1 MFYRIRSI
9 WQKELMDNLRD
20 RRAVIQAVLFAI
32 GFGVFYAVFNPL
44 LSASMQERAQQTQTI
59 PTLGIENLAPDFVD
73 SLQAAG
79 IVLEPYDGDLLDV
92 IQRGELGAGLV
103 VSPDFEN
110 ALANQTPA
118 QLTVY
123 TNVSAGG
130 LFSPDF
136 SGDRLQLAINQ
147 YNQTESTR
155 RLAQHDLTPDLIQP
169 VVLNQESLMTPEQQ
183 AGLVASFMLP
193 LIITILIAQ
202 SGIFIAIDV
211 TAGEKERG
219 TLEALLVT
227 PVSDAEVM
235 IGKLAAVFTFAVVPV
250 TLTLLSF
257 YIATAL
263 LPQSVQAA
271 PLPFQVV
278 VVALLVGIPHDAA
291 VQRDCHDPDRAPEH
305 LQRRAIR
312 LLARD
317 LCRRV
322 RRLFCRLQTPGE
334 RPGLPDPIVRPGG
347 GHLQDDAQCAAAR
360 HRHPLRHRRQPDRRG
375 LRPAGGAAPLQPRAD
390 ALRTLAIS
398 ELS

>member
-20 RRAVIQAVLFAI
+20 RRAVIQSVLFAI

-44 LSASMQERAQQTQTI
+44 LSASMQERALQTQTI
-59 PTLGIENLAPDFVD
+59 PTVGIENLAPDFVD

-79 IVLEPYDGDLLDV
+79 IVLAAYDGDLQGA

-103 VSPDFEN
+103 VSPGFEN
-110 ALANQTPA
+110 ALAQQTPA
-118 QLTVY
+118 QLTLY
-123 TNVSAGG
+123 TNASAGG

-155 RLAQHDLTPDLIQP
+155 RLAQHDLTPELIQP

-278 VVALLVGIPHDAA
+278 VVALLVGIPMTLLFNVIVMILTVRQSTFKDAQSASSLVTFVGVFGGFLVAFKPPLDQLAYLIPMYGPVA
-291 VQRDCHDPDRAPEH
+291 VISKMTLSAP
-305 LQRRAIR
+305 LPATAIPYAIIGS
-312 LLARD
+312 LIGVIVGL
-317 LCRRV
+317 RV
-322 RRLFCRLQTPGE
+322 ALRLFNRE
-334 RPGLPDPIVRPGG
+334 RMLYGR
-347 GHLQDDAQCAAAR
+347 
-360 HRHPLRHRRQPDRRG
+360 
-375 LRPAGGAAPLQPRAD
+375 
-390 ALRTLAIS
+390 
-398 ELS
+398 